1 LKKTDLNQTTTSGCD
16 RIKQINLLN
25 QNNIKDAFQTI
36 IYVRKVLNNDLLT
49 KNNKLQTKLCRT
61 VKSFL

>member
-1 LKKTDLNQTTTSGCD
+1 MKKTDLNQTTTSGCD
-16 RIKQINLLN
+16 RRKQINLLK
-25 QNNIKDAFQTI
+25 QNDIKDAFQTN

>member
-49 KNNKLQTKLCRT
+49 KNNKQ
-61 VKSFL
+61 